1 MLLLEREFYRRHNIT
16 FDNTTGIPRFKVL
29 HAWLDEGGAADARNG
44 SARNPSTSPFAREP
58 PPVPEIPDEIT
69 GSAQRR
75 SVQESSLSL
84 KEDAHRQAVALQTI
98 REGSTR
104 LALLALGS
112 L

>member
-1 MLLLEREFYRRHNIT
+1 MCALACMLSACARQQVSLLAPHLQAELLIST
-16 FDNTTGIPRFKVL
+16 ATST
-29 HAWLDEGGAADARNG
+29 
-44 SARNPSTSPFAREP
+44 TSPFAREP

-98 REGSTR
+98 REGSTL

>member
-1 MLLLEREFYRRHNIT
+1 MLT
-16 FDNTTGIPRFKVL
+16 ACVL
-29 HAWLDEGGAADARNG
+29 HLQAELLISAAT
-44 SARNPSTSPFAREP
+44 STTSPFAREP

-69 GSAQRR
+69 GTAQRR
-75 SVQESSLSL
+75 SVQKSSLSL
-84 KEDAHRQAVALQTI
+84 KQGSHQQAVALQTL